1 MADFNKLELLRQLV
15 PRLSLLSDKKKRLFS
30 ILTKTCQTW
39 KQYFVGEVFK
49 DI

>member
-1 MADFNKLELLRQLV
+1 MADFNKLELLRQQ
-15 PRLSLLSDKKKRLFS
+15 KQKQKKRLFS
-30 ILTKTCQTW
+30 TLTKTCQTW